1 MFEHPH
7 FISYFTAATPESELG
22 NLNIGSRPAR
32 RKTGASVHNL
42 RAIPWIFA
50 WTQVGGLDCAAST
63 SCAGSFSTMAGTF
76 AWLCS
81 VQEDMLQSG
90 VMTSARDSKMLLHPV
105 DETMTAYLAA

>member
-1 MFEHPH
+1 MDCCQHKPAAARLLVAKPQHVLHPLSAGARSIVFEHPH

-50 WTQVGGLDCAAST
+50 WTQVGG
-63 SCAGSFSTMAGTF
+63 
-76 AWLCS
+76 
-81 VQEDMLQSG
+81 
-90 VMTSARDSKMLLHPV
+90 
-105 DETMTAYLAA
+105 

>member
-1 MFEHPH
+1 VFEHPH

-50 WTQVGGLDCAAST
+50 WTQVGTLPLAST
-63 SCAGSFSTMAGTF
+63 GT
-76 AWLCS
+76 
-81 VQEDMLQSG
+81 QS
-90 VMTSARDSKMLLHPV
+90 
-105 DETMTAYLAA
+105 